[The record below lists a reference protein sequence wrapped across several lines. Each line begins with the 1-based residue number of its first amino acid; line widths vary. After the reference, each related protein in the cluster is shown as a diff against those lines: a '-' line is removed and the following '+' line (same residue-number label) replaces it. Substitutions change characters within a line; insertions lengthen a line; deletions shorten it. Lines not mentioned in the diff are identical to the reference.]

1 LFHFFV
7 FVVNFGSGLSGLGKG
22 KKMLWPKLVRGILIK
37 RYKRFMVDVK
47 LQNGHVVTAH
57 CPNTGSMSACCEPGR
72 PVYLSRH
79 NNPARRLH
87 YTFELIEMPTSLVG
101 VNTAV
106 PNRLVREA
114 ICDGAIQ
121 SLSGYDSV
129 RPEVRYGVNSRIDLL
144 LESQKRGRCFVEIKN
159 CTLVEQGIAYFP
171 DAVTARG
178 LKHLWELQQQVQEGN
193 RCVMFYLIQR
203 TDAHLFKPADL
214 VDPEYGKALR
224 TAVQHGV
231 EIMAW
236 DVKISLEEIVI
247 RKQVPCDLH

>member
-1 LFHFFV
+1 
-7 FVVNFGSGLSGLGKG
+7 VVNFGSGLSGLGKG
-22 KKMLWPKLVRGILIK
+22 KKMLWPKLVQGILIK

-57 CPNTGSMSACCEPGR
+57 CPNTGSMHACCEPGR

-79 NNPARRLH
+79 NNPARRLQ

-114 ICDGAIQ
+114 IGDGAIP
-121 SLSGYDSV
+121 SLTGYESV
-129 RPEVRYGVNSRIDLL
+129 RAEVRYGTNSRIDLL
-144 LESQKRGRCFVEIKN
+144 LEGRERGCCFVEIKN
-159 CTLVEQGIAYFP
+159 CTLVEQGIACFP

-178 LKHLWELQQQVQEGN
+178 LKHLQELQQQVQEGH
-193 RCVMFYLIQR
+193 RCVIFYLIQR
-203 TDAHLFKPADL
+203 TDAHLFKPAD
-214 VDPEYGKALR
+214 VIDPAYGRALR
-224 TAVQHGV
+224 VAVQQGV
-231 EIMAW
+231 EIMVW

-247 RKQVPCDLH
+247 RNPVPCDLH

>member
-1 LFHFFV
+1 
-7 FVVNFGSGLSGLGKG
+7 
-22 KKMLWPKLVRGILIK
+22 MLWPNLVRGILVR

-47 LQNGHVVTAH
+47 LQNGHMVTAH
-57 CPNTGSMSACCEPGR
+57 CPNTGSMRACCEPGR
-72 PVYLSRH
+72 PAYLSRH
-79 NNPARRLH
+79 NSPARRLP
-87 YTFELIEMPTSLVG
+87 YTFEIIEMPASLVG

-114 ICDGAIQ
+114 INDGTMQ
-121 SLSGYDSV
+121 GLSGYDIL
-129 RPEVRYGVNSRIDLL
+129 RAEVRYGANSRIDLL

-159 CTLVEQGIAYFP
+159 CSLVEQGIAYFP

-178 LKHLWELQQQVQEGN
+178 LKHLHELQQQAQEGH

-214 VDPEYGKALR
+214 VDPEYGSALR
-224 TAVQHGV
+224 AAVQHGV

-247 RKQVPCDLH
+247 RNPVPCDLH

>member
-57 CPNTGSMSACCEPGR
+57 CPNTGSMRACCEPGR
-72 PVYLSRH
+72 PAYLSRH
-79 NNPARRLH
+79 NNPSRRLQ
-87 YTFELIEMPTSLVG
+87 YTFELVEMPTSMVG

-106 PNRLVREA
+106 PNRLGREA
-114 ICDGAIQ
+114 IHDGTIR
-121 SLSGYDSV
+121 SLAGYDSV
-129 RPEVRYGVNSRIDLL
+129 RAEVRYGTNSRIDLL
-144 LESQKRGRCFVEIKN
+144 LEGQKRGRCFVEIKN

>member
-1 LFHFFV
+1 
-7 FVVNFGSGLSGLGKG
+7 
-22 KKMLWPKLVRGILIK
+22 VR
-37 RYKRFMVDVK
+37 
-47 LQNGHVVTAH
+47 A
-57 CPNTGSMSACCEPGR
+57 
-72 PVYLSRH
+72 
-79 NNPARRLH
+79 
-87 YTFELIEMPTSLVG
+87 
-101 VNTAV
+101 
-106 PNRLVREA
+106 
-114 ICDGAIQ
+114 
-121 SLSGYDSV
+121 
-129 RPEVRYGVNSRIDLL
+129 EVRYGTNSRIDLL
-144 LESQKRGRCFVEIKN
+144 LEGQKRGRCFVEIKN

>member
-1 LFHFFV
+1 
-7 FVVNFGSGLSGLGKG
+7 
-22 KKMLWPKLVRGILIK
+22 MLWPKLVRGILIK

-72 PVYLSRH
+72 PAYLSRH
-79 NNPARRLH
+79 NNPARRLK

-106 PNRLVREA
+106 PNRLVRKA
-114 ICDGAIQ
+114 IHDGTIR
-121 SLSGYDSV
+121 SLTGYDSV
-129 RPEVRYGVNSRIDLL
+129 RPEVCYGANSRIDLL
-144 LESQKRGRCFVEIKN
+144 LEGRKQGRCFVEIKN

-171 DAVTARG
+171 DAVTTRG
-178 LKHLWELQQQVQEGN
+178 LKHLQELQQQVQEGH
-193 RCVMFYLIQR
+193 RCVIFYLIQR

-214 VDPEYGKALR
+214 VDPEYGKSLR
-224 TAVQHGV
+224 TAVKHGV

-236 DVKISLEEIVI
+236 DVKIDLKKIEL
-247 RKQVPCDLH
+247 RRPVPYDLSG

>member
-1 LFHFFV
+1 
-7 FVVNFGSGLSGLGKG
+7 VVNFGSGLSGLGKG

-37 RYKRFMVDVK
+37 RYQRFMVDVK

-79 NNPARRLH
+79 NRPSRRLH

-101 VNTAV
+101 VNTTV

-114 ICDGAIQ
+114 IHDGTIR
-121 SLSGYDSV
+121 SLAGYDSV
-129 RPEVRYGVNSRIDLL
+129 RAEVHYGTNSRIDLF
-144 LESQKRGRCFVEIKN
+144 LESQKCGRCFVEIKN

-178 LKHLWELQQQVQEGN
+178 LKHLHELQQQVKEGH

-214 VDPEYGKALR
+214 VDLEYGKALR

-236 DVKISLEEIVI
+236 DVKIDLKKI
-247 RKQVPCDLH
+247 DLHRPVPYDLSG